1 MEILPYL
8 NQYANLI
15 LVGITFVYATLT
27 WMMLREMRKAR
38 KAELRSCI
46 KASLES
52 YSNSAIVLK
61 IQNIGKGAAI
71 GVDVE
76 YALKLFED
84 VKSVW
89 KYPLLISG
97 DAKKIYLPEL
107 NKERTAMLKE
117 AIEKYKEVI
126 VKIDYKDVFN
136 ERYEKIFHI
145 NLKEF
150 EEGLSGTLKEPSIE
164 ENIDWIRN
172 YVGDIKKDINL
183 LSTSL
188 KKISNQMSGRDE
200 GGGGR

>member
-164 ENIDWIRN
+164 ENITGLETMLGI
-172 YVGDIKKDINL
+172 
-183 LSTSL
+183 L
-188 KKISNQMSGRDE
+188 KKILTCYQQALRKSPIK
-200 GGGGR
+200 

>member
-1 MEILPYL
+1 MEILPCL

-38 KAELRSCI
+38 KTELRPCI

-52 YSNSAIVLK
+52 YSKSAIVLK

-76 YALKLFED
+76 YALKPFES

-97 DAKKIYLPEL
+97 DVKKIHLPEL
-107 NKERTAMLKE
+107 NKENPVMLKE
-117 AIEKYKEVI
+117 AIKKYKEII
-126 VKIDYKDVFN
+126 VKIGYKDVFN
-136 ERYEKIFHI
+136 EMHEKVFNI

-150 EEGLSGTLKEPSIE
+150 EEGLSGTIEESSIE

-172 YVGDIKKDINL
+172 YVRDIKEDIKV

-188 KKISNQMSGRDE
+188 KEISNQMRGRDK
-200 GGGGR
+200 GGGR

>member
-1 MEILPYL
+1 MEIFPSL

-38 KAELRSCI
+38 KAELRPCI

>member
-1 MEILPYL
+1 MEILPCL

-38 KAELRSCI
+38 KAELKPCI

-52 YSNSAIVLK
+52 YSKSAIVLN

-76 YALKLFED
+76 YALKPFES

-97 DAKKIYLPEL
+97 DVKKIHLSEL
-107 NKERTAMLKE
+107 NKENPVMLKE
-117 AIEKYKEVI
+117 AIKKYKEIV
-126 VKIDYKDVFN
+126 VKIGCKDVFN
-136 ERYEKIFHI
+136 EMHEKVFNI

-150 EEGLSGTLKEPSIE
+150 EEGLSGTIEELSIK

-172 YVGDIKKDINL
+172 YFREIKTDINV

-188 KKISNQMSGRDE
+188 EEISDQMKKER
-200 GGGGR
+200 